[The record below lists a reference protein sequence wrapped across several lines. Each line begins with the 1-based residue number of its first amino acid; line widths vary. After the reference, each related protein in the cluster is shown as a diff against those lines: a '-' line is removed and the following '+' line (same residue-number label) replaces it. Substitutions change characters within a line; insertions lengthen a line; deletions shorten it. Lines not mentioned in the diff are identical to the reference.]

1 MGLSGRD
8 QPATTAATATAGATA
23 PALEVVGMSVN
34 YGGFR
39 ALRDVSLQVDFG
51 SVRAVIGPN
60 GAGKTTLAGSIFGEV
75 GTSAGQVLI
84 AGTDVTG
91 MATWKR
97 ARHGLGR
104 GYQVA
109 RVFDS
114 LTVRGNLEVTGAARR
129 GARKSGPDRVERA
142 LDLTEL
148 RRAEHLRPPSLSAG
162 DRKRLELAVLV
173 AQDAKI
179 MVLDEP
185 TAGMSSA
192 ESALMGRLIAH
203 LAQQGAGVLI
213 IEHDLDLVFSLADAV
228 TVLSLGQ
235 VIFAGGP
242 REVLRSP
249 VVRDVYLHDR
259 SEFSAV
265 APDAGAGLPATTDE
279 GDGQPCST

>member
-1 MGLSGRD
+1 MSEPRR
-8 QPATTAATATAGATA
+8 AGA
-23 PALEVVGMSVN
+23 ALEVTGMTVN

-39 ALRDVSLQVDFG
+39 ALSDVGLRVDYG

-75 GTSAGQVLI
+75 DTTSGRVI
-84 AGTDVTG
+84 VAGTDVTG
-91 MATWKR
+91 MPTWKR

-109 RVFDS
+109 RVFDT
-114 LTVRGNLEVTGAARR
+114 LTVRSNIEVAGTVRR
-129 GARKSGPDRVERA
+129 GERKAGLERA
-142 LDLTEL
+142 EVALELTEL
-148 RRAEHLRPPSLSAG
+148 RRVAQLRPPSLSAG

-185 TAGMSSA
+185 TAGMSAA
-192 ESALMGRLIAH
+192 ESELMGRLIAH
-203 LAQQGAGVLI
+203 LAQRGAGVLI

-228 TVLSLGQ
+228 TVLSQGK

-242 REVLRSP
+242 QEALRSA

-259 SEFSAV
+259 SELGSIEPAAGTQLPGTSGTAAADTP
-265 APDAGAGLPATTDE
+265 APSTEDE
-279 GDGQPCST
+279 Q